1 MGPAWNPR
9 GTRVGPA
16 WDPLDPRLPAWDPRG
31 TCGVES
37 AKTDLST
44 MRMFCQTS
52 LSDSLRGSS
61 DKIGTIQR
69 RLAWPLRK
77 DDTHKSRSVPSFFVS
92 LWSYVLLHTALSD
105 FLRGSSDK
113 FATIKRRLAWPLRKD
128 DTQIEKFTLS
138 FLRAYDPLRQP
149 VSFVGNSHSGPIWVP
164 RRRLSPRIHSS
175 SGSKDSSAGLGH
187 TLTVG
192 SSIRLGAAS

>member
-1 MGPAWNPR
+1 MEFLLWQLGPAGDRRGTRVEPAWNPH
-9 GTRVGPA
+9 GIHGNCVGPA
-16 WDPLDPRLPAWDPRG
+16 WDPRVTRVYPRLPAWDPRG

-77 DDTHKSRSVPSFFVS
+77 DDTRESRSVPG
-92 LWSYVLLHTALSD
+92 
-105 FLRGSSDK
+105 FLY
-113 FATIKRRLAWPLRKD
+113 P
-128 DTQIEKFTLS
+128 
-138 FLRAYDPLRQP
+138 
-149 VSFVGNSHSGPIWVP
+149 SGPTYFCIP
-164 RRRLSPRIHSS
+164 RCRIFFGDHPINLERYRE
-175 SGSKDSSAGLGH
+175 D
-187 TLTVG
+187 
-192 SSIRLGAAS
+192 